1 MSDSPFS
8 SPLGRSAVA
17 GMTLAEQVVRRVELA
32 QRIGAKPYCWIA
44 TADAHARLV
53 AEVDPGA
60 WAADRALLHGIPIAL
75 GQPKSEYGLDLVLA
89 PRGA

>member
-1 MSDSPFS
+1 
-8 SPLGRSAVA
+8 
-17 GMTLAEQVVRRVELA
+17 MTLAEQVARRVELA
-32 QRIGAKPYCWIA
+32 QRTGAKPYRWIA

-75 GQPKSEYGLDLVLA
+75 GQPKSEYGLDLVLS
-89 PRGA
+89 PRNP